1 MTFLNQ
7 ICVNK
12 QYVYNFKGE
21 EILCFVGKFQRNP
34 INLLLLCFY
43 NIVRGIVVEY
53 QQKKIEQKWSNDTQK
68 QHPLYGLSTKLS
80 CSSKSQI

>member
-43 NIVRGIVVEY
+43 NIVRSIVVEY
-53 QQKKIEQKWSNDTQK
+53 QQENWTKIMQGKAAY
-68 QHPLYGLSTKLS
+68 PLYGLSTKSS
-80 CSSKSQI
+80 CASKSQI